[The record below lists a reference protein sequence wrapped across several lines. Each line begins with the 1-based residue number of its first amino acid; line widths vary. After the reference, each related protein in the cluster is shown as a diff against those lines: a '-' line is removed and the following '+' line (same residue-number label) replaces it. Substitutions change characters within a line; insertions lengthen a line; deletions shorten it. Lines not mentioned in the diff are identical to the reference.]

1 MSNEAKQEKIC
12 YVLYHG
18 GESPELCILPFVHA
32 IGAMTMD
39 VKAVIIL
46 MSNAVFL
53 AKKGYAQHVRFPGQP
68 NLDEMIK
75 QFFEMGGEMLLC
87 TPCIKERGIEEK
99 DIIEQAEMITVG
111 RFTQEVLEADAV
123 LNY

>member
-1 MSNEAKQEKIC
+1 MSDETRQEKIC

-18 GESPELCILPFVHA
+18 GEAPEMCILPFVHA
-32 IGAMTMD
+32 IGAMAME
-39 VKAVIIL
+39 VKAVVIL

-68 NLDEMIK
+68 QVKEQID
-75 QFFEMGGEMLLC
+75 QFFEMGGEVLLC
-87 TPCIKERGIEEK
+87 TPCLKERGIDED

-111 RFTQEVLEADAV
+111 KFTQKVLEADAV
-123 LNY
+123 LSY